1 MTKEQIEAITATLPK
16 YVRDYTKLDEQG
28 KTVLR
33 LVKNDAGEWSDV
45 TPDTLLAEKE
55 EKLRKE
61 LIALQLL
68 IAKLEADIA
77 KDE

>member
-1 MTKEQIEAITATLPK
+1 MTKEQIEAIVATLPEH
-16 YVRDYTKLDEQG
+16 VRDYTKLDEQG
-28 KTVLR
+28 KTILR

-45 TPDTLLAEKE
+45 TSDTLLAEKL

-61 LIALQLL
+61 LVALQLL
-68 IAKLEADIA
+68 MAKLETDIA

>member
-1 MTKEQIEAITATLPK
+1 MTKEQIEVIATLPE
-16 YVRDYTKLDEQG
+16 YIRDYTKLDEQG
-28 KTVLR
+28 KIVFR

-61 LIALQLL
+61 LVALQLL

-77 KDE
+77 KNE